1 MPDTVD
7 LSSLRDRLTKLE
19 FETFQR
25 PTKDFVQDAAD
36 KILIKAAANDK
47 ERNDNL
53 LKLIDERLGA
63 HRSAILTDMARDH
76 QKFRDEA
83 LEMLRRVVREQVP
96 SAVGVEVDRIEA
108 EKAAKALQE
117 RAEREARVQRIKN
130 RVALVGSFIV
140 LLTALVTF
148 YFSLRGDT
156 SPTEI
161 RHLDSVGDAITSFQ

>member
-1 MPDTVD
+1 MPETGD

-19 FETFQR
+19 FESSQR

-36 KILIKAAANDK
+36 KMLSKASANDK

-63 HRSAILTDMARDH
+63 HRSAILTDMERDH
-76 QKFRDEA
+76 QKFRSEVMEA
-83 LEMLRRVVREQVP
+83 LQDILRERLPNAVR
-96 SAVGVEVDRIEA
+96 VEVDNIEA
-108 EKAAKALQE
+108 ERALAEEKAKRERDAK
-117 RAEREARVQRIKN
+117 VQRLKN
-130 RVALVGSFIV
+130 RITLVGSCIV

-148 YFSLRGDT
+148 YFSLRGQA

-161 RHLDSVGDAITSFQ
+161 RHLDHVGDAITGFQ